1 MKTAGTL
8 GVCVFACALA
18 ACASLSA
25 EPNRPLETAIHGKP
39 YRITTIPDA
48 TSKELFVALA
58 FSGGGK
64 RSSTFGYGV
73 LTALREI
80 TVDFGQGRRPLT
92 HEVDVVTGVSGGSF
106 TASAFALK
114 RDALFETYVD
124 EFLKYDLNA
133 EIFGI
138 YLAPWRWDWL
148 FNPNWGTNDEM
159 ARVYDELLFQGAD
172 YGELADLGRPF
183 LGVQAT
189 DFANEE
195 PFVFGQ
201 DTFDWI
207 CSDITTLPLAR
218 AVAASN
224 GFPILFSPISLHN
237 YAHDDENSCRRP
249 EWVNRYLAIP
259 DELSRRRHLA
269 QLASSYL
276 DKRDE
281 AYVHLLDGGVSDNL
295 ALRGLIQMMAPTA
308 EDAALSH
315 ESLGRLRHVLIV
327 SVDGQAEPDRA
338 LSEVPYLD
346 SVLRVVGAVTS
357 TAIDRYGFETLIHA
371 REMTRRLAQGLA
383 QRDCPK
389 NEGGQPR
396 TCRLIDDHFA
406 HVSLADL
413 ADDERRSALAA
424 IPTGLTIGD
433 SDVDALVAAGH
444 DAVLCDADMR
454 DFFKGLPNVQ
464 MPAIP
469 ARCRTYRPAE
479 REEVKASAPASM
491 AARASRTDKP

>member
-1 MKTAGTL
+1 MKGLQIAWAGAL
-8 GVCVFACALA
+8 ACVLA
-18 ACASLSA
+18 ACASLTA
-25 EPNRPLETAIHGKP
+25 EPNRPLETAIHGP
-39 YRITTIPDA
+39 AYRITTIPDG

-64 RSSTFGYGV
+64 RSSAFGYGV

-80 TVDFGQGRRPLT
+80 TVDFGNGRRALT
-92 HEVDVVTGVSGGSF
+92 EEIDVVTGVSGGSF
-106 TASAFALK
+106 TAAAFALK
-114 RDALFETYVD
+114 REALFDTYVD

-133 EIFGI
+133 EIFGL
-138 YLAPWRWDWL
+138 YLLPWRWDWL

-159 ARVYDELLFQGAD
+159 ARVYDELLFKGAD
-172 YGELADLGRPF
+172 YGDLAERGRPF

-207 CSDITTLPLAR
+207 CSDITTLPIAR

-224 GFPILFSPISLHN
+224 GFPILFTPISLRN
-237 YAHDDENSCRRP
+237 YAHDGANACRRP
-249 EWVNRYLAIP
+249 HWVDEYLTIP

-269 QLASSYL
+269 QMASSYL

-308 EDAALSH
+308 EEAKLDLA
-315 ESLGRLRHVLIV
+315 SLNKLRHVVIV
-327 SVDGQAEPDRA
+327 SVDGQAEPDRQ

-346 SVLRVVGAVTS
+346 SLFRIIGAVTS

-371 REMTRRLAQGLA
+371 REMTRRLAVGLA
-383 QRDCPK
+383 QRDCPRD
-389 NEGGQPR
+389 ELGP
-396 TCRLIDDHFA
+396 TSCRMIDDHFG

-424 IPTGLTIGD
+424 IPTGLTIAD
-433 SDVDALVAAGH
+433 PDVDALIAAGH
-444 DAVLCDADMR
+444 DAVLCDKDMR
-454 DFFKGLPNVQ
+454 DFFNSLPKVQ
-464 MPAIP
+464 MPP
-469 ARCRTYRPAE
+469 LPDRCRTYRAE
-479 REEVKASAPASM
+479 ERALKDSAPSSIT
-491 AARASRTDKP
+491 ARASRADNP

>member
-1 MKTAGTL
+1 MRAAKIL
-8 GVCVFACALA
+8 GVCLVAGVLA

-25 EPNRPLETAIHGKP
+25 EPNRPLETAIHGHP
-39 YRITTIPDA
+39 YRITTIPDG

-64 RSSTFGYGV
+64 RSSAFGYGV

-80 TVDFGQGRRPLT
+80 TVDFGDGRKRLSD
-92 HEVDVVTGVSGGSF
+92 EVDVVTGVSGGSF

-133 EIFGI
+133 EIFGL
-138 YLAPWRWDWL
+138 YLLPWRWDWL

-159 ARVYDELLFQGAD
+159 ARIYDELLFQGAD

-207 CSDITTLPLAR
+207 CSDITTLPVAR

-224 GFPILFSPISLHN
+224 GFPVLFTPISLRN
-237 YAHDDENSCRRP
+237 YAYDDDNSCRRP
-249 EWVNRYLAIP
+249 AWVDRYMAIP

-269 QLASSYL
+269 QLATSYL
-276 DKRDE
+276 DKRDQ

-295 ALRGLIQMMAPTA
+295 ALRGLIQMMAPTTEEA
-308 EDAALSH
+308 TLDPD
-315 ESLGRLRHVLIV
+315 SLGKLRHVLIV
-327 SVDGQAEPDRA
+327 SVDGQAEPDREI
-338 LSEVPYLD
+338 SDIPVLD
-346 SVLRVVGAVTS
+346 SIGRIVGAVTS

-389 NEGGQPR
+389 NELGQLA
-396 TCRLIDDHFA
+396 TCRMIDDHFA

-413 ADDERRSALAA
+413 ADDERRNALAA
-424 IPTGLTIGD
+424 IPTGLTIADG
-433 SDVDALVAAGH
+433 DVDALVEAGH

-454 DFFKGLPNVQ
+454 DFFKALPNVQ
-464 MPAIP
+464 MPPIP
-469 ARCRTYRPAE
+469 QRCRNYRPAE
-479 REEVKASAPASM
+479 REEVRASAPASI

>member
-1 MKTAGTL
+1 MKALDFAGL
-8 GVCVFACALA
+8 GLVSCLLA

-25 EPNRPLETAIHGKP
+25 EPNRPLETAIHGP
-39 YRITTIPDA
+39 AYRITTIPDG
-48 TSKELFVALA
+48 TSRELFVALA

-64 RSSTFGYGV
+64 RSSAFGYGV

-80 TVDFGQGRRPLT
+80 TVDFGEGRRRLT
-92 HEVDVVTGVSGGSF
+92 DEIDVVTGVSGGSF

-114 RDALFETYVD
+114 RDAMFETYKD

-138 YLAPWRWDWL
+138 YLMPWRWDWL

-159 ARVYDELLFQGAD
+159 ARVYDDLLFEGAD
-172 YGELADLGRPF
+172 YGDLAQLGRPF

-207 CSDITTLPLAR
+207 CSDITTLPMAR

-224 GFPILFSPISLHN
+224 GFPVLFTPISLRN
-237 YAHDDENSCRRP
+237 YAHDDEHACKRP
-249 EWVNRYLAIP
+249 AWVDPYLAIP
-259 DELSRRRHLA
+259 DELSRRRQLA
-269 QLASSYL
+269 LLASSYL
-276 DKRDE
+276 DKREE

-295 ALRGLIQMMAPTA
+295 GLRGLMQMLAPTA
-308 EDAALSH
+308 EEATLDA
-315 ESLGRLRHVLIV
+315 ESLNKLRHVLIV
-327 SVDGQAEPDRA
+327 SVDGQAEPDRKMT
-338 LSEVPYLD
+338 EVPYLD
-346 SVLRVVGAVTS
+346 SVFRVIGAVTS

-383 QRDCPK
+383 RRDCPRGE
-389 NEGGQPR
+389 NGP
-396 TCRLIDDHFA
+396 TACRMIDDHFV
-406 HVSLADL
+406 HLSLSDI
-413 ADDERRSALAA
+413 ADDEGRSALAA
-424 IPTGLTIGD
+424 IPTGLTIED
-433 SDVDALVAAGH
+433 QDVEALIAAGY
-444 DAVLCDADMR
+444 DAALCDGDMR

-464 MPAIP
+464 MPEMP
-469 ARCRTYRPAE
+469 KRCRTYRPADL
-479 REEVKASAPASM
+479 EVKASVPSSIT
-491 AARASRTDKP
+491 ARASRADSP